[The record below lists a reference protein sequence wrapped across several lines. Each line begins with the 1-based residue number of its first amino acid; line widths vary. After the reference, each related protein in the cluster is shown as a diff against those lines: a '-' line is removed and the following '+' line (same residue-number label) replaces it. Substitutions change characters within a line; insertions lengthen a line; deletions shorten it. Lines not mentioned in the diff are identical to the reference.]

1 MVKDDDCTFLGQIVG
16 EVQMWIRPGIFEQD
30 HRAIGNVARQSP
42 VGATFLKAAA
52 KWIED
57 AYAEGRVRVL
67 IDREP
72 DGTQRCV
79 GFTVSKAKAEE
90 TAVFLIAVDE
100 NVRRKGC
107 GRELLAD
114 VQKRSEARRLT
125 STLPKSCAEGLAFS
139 AACGF
144 YEHGRTAK
152 GGVRLR
158 LDEW

>member
-1 MVKDDDCTFLGQIVG
+1 MVKDEDCTFLGTIEGGVD
-16 EVQMWIRPGIFEQD
+16 MWIRPGIFEQD
-30 HRAIGNVARQSP
+30 HKAVGNVARQSP

-67 IDREP
+67 VDRHP

-79 GFTVSKAKAEE
+79 GFSVAKPKEDE
-90 TAVFLIAVDE
+90 TALFLIAIDGHE
-100 NVRRKGC
+100 RRKGC
-107 GRELLAD
+107 GRELLID
-114 VQKRSEARRLT
+114 LQGRSEARRIT
-125 STLPKSCAEGLAFS
+125 STLPRGCEDGLAFS